1 MPKLARTLTFMA
13 ALFLA
18 ATLALPIWRISLIA
32 PQYPE
37 GLGMQIRLNTVEGV
51 KQQDLANIN
60 ELNHYIGMKVI
71 DPTAMPELH
80 YMPWIVGALVAA
92 GLLVAL
98 IGRRGPLYGW
108 VAALAAGGA
117 AGLGDFWRWTYDFG
131 HHLDTEHAI
140 IRVPGMVYQPPL
152 IGVKQILN
160 FRAASWPAP
169 GGVLLAVAFGL
180 GAWALVLAVR
190 ERGALAVNGSTRFG
204 ASVGRRAA

>member
-190 ERGALAVNGSTRFG
+190 ERGALAGNGSTRFG

>member
-1 MPKLARTLTFMA
+1 MSKISRVLFGCA
-13 ALFLA
+13 ALLLA
-18 ATLALPIWRISLIA
+18 GAFVFPLWSIRLIA

-37 GLGMQIRLNTVEGV
+37 GLGMEIHVNSVQGLQPN
-51 KQQDLANIN
+51 DLDNIN

>member
-169 GGVLLAVAFGL
+169 GGVLA
-180 GAWALVLAVR
+180 
-190 ERGALAVNGSTRFG
+190 
-204 ASVGRRAA
+204 RRS